1 MRRRRYSH
9 MTISFFIMRSA
20 GHIPSSIHVVE
31 VHGLQLGGCER
42 YQGFGLVAS
51 VTRYGLWWVSCF
63 ALFAGLGE
71 YTYHAQLG
79 TLTERVIPLGS
90 GVPHP
95 EAIRAK

>member
-42 YQGFGLVAS
+42 Y
-51 VTRYGLWWVSCF
+51 
-63 ALFAGLGE
+63 
-71 YTYHAQLG
+71 
-79 TLTERVIPLGS
+79 
-90 GVPHP
+90 
-95 EAIRAK
+95 